1 MAKPILVIRDPLLL
15 PLKKN
20 EIDSLSKIIEERLKN
35 EYHVLILLSH
45 DIILEILNGQE
56 IKETNNINNYNG
68 TNKTNNQKA

>member
-68 TNKTNNQKA
+68 TN